1 MTDLVALRDAILAN
15 PDDDTV
21 RLVYADHLE
30 EVGQEVYA
38 AFIRT
43 QIEVARTDIQE
54 FVVAN
59 NYDEFCRWRRVHRPN
74 DRRVKL
80 STSIT

>member
-1 MTDLVALRDAILAN
+1 MTDLVALR
-15 PDDDTV
+15 DDDTV

-43 QIEVARTDIQE
+43 QI
-54 FVVAN
+54 VVAN

-74 DRRVKL
+74 VEVDYGRAKDRH
-80 STSIT
+80 